1 MYKGAAS
8 WAGSA
13 AACFTNTWIC
23 RAHYWSNWVDTIWSG
38 SLSKNFTG
46 VCQPFF
52 QPSSPK
58 KWAGQN
64 QQMCLLG
71 TSFGRFLSFSKLEF
85 VNVRP
90 CKRAS
95 YAHCAQSL
103 WKCAKKTETV
113 LENGVAFFELIAVLL
128 YVALISWCYPPNKI
142 YLKGVV
148 IPDLFWEHNDKQ
160 PSSLQFPLILS
171 HAGFEKF
178 QNRVNVEQGCRT
190 KKGDNIGGL
199 AIYYVDC
206 FPYYMVCSTIEY
218 MTYLGRI
225 HLVLNKTLTDDT
237 SIKRAQIKTFFC
249 LI

>member
-85 VNVRP
+85 VNVRLHANVQARNYHTVSNHVENAP
-90 CKRAS
+90 
-95 YAHCAQSL
+95 
-103 WKCAKKTETV
+103 KKTLKPVLCMAYSCIGKTSSGRLDSAGCSLIHMTPCHPKGGKISAIIICCWTFWIHCFSVYYTV
-113 LENGVAFFELIAVLL
+113 WLL
-128 YVALISWCYPPNKI
+128 SAGCYPPNKI
-142 YLKGVV
+142 
-148 IPDLFWEHNDKQ
+148 
-160 PSSLQFPLILS
+160 ILEGGDIRS
-171 HAGFEKF
+171 
-178 QNRVNVEQGCRT
+178 VLRT
-190 KKGDNIGGL
+190 
-199 AIYYVDC
+199 
-206 FPYYMVCSTIEY
+206 
-218 MTYLGRI
+218 
-225 HLVLNKTLTDDT
+225 
-237 SIKRAQIKTFFC
+237 QW
-249 LI
+249 

>member
-1 MYKGAAS
+1 MKKKISMKKNVDFSPWVNRATTTHTLILYCTIFSTFRRRTLCHMNKGAAS

-13 AACFTNTWIC
+13 ACFTDTWIC

-90 CKRAS
+90 CKR
-95 YAHCAQSL
+95 YAHWFQSP
-103 WKCAKKTETV
+103 WKCA
-113 LENGVAFFELIAVLL
+113 
-128 YVALISWCYPPNKI
+128 
-142 YLKGVV
+142 
-148 IPDLFWEHNDKQ
+148 
-160 PSSLQFPLILS
+160 
-171 HAGFEKF
+171 
-178 QNRVNVEQGCRT
+178 
-190 KKGDNIGGL
+190 
-199 AIYYVDC
+199 
-206 FPYYMVCSTIEY
+206 
-218 MTYLGRI
+218 RI
-225 HLVLNKTLTDDT
+225 N
-237 SIKRAQIKTFFC
+237 
-249 LI
+249 